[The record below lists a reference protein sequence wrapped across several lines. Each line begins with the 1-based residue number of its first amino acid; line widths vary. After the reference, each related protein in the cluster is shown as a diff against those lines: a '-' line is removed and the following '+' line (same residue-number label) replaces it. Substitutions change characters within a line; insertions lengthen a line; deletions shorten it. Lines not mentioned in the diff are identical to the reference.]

1 MNRQRQYPLSISTWP
16 ARSIQSCFLLTS
28 WEKISDFYHP
38 FARSNHTKSRWT
50 KPRPRIKTPDMISC
64 SSWLYLPCILTVLNF
79 IPISIRGYSR
89 RDVRVKA
96 TAQQREL
103 WKHQI
108 YWGDIRLLIY
118 IDKIVT
124 DICGKRHYLTR
135 LNKQPS
141 SPLVLYRQ
149 YQDTIL
155 LHLMIIYST
164 FLQHSNHIFKY
175 ISTPKCISNLL
186 LL

>member
-1 MNRQRQYPLSISTWP
+1 MRRMMNRQRQYPLSISTWP
-16 ARSIQSCFLLTS
+16 ARSIQSCLLLTS
-28 WEKISDFYHP
+28 WEKISNFCHP
-38 FARSNHTKSRWT
+38 FAQETWHD
-50 KPRPRIKTPDMISC
+50 ILLI
-64 SSWLYLPCILTVLNF
+64 LAYLPCILTVLNF

-108 YWGDIRLLIY
+108 NWGDIRLLIY
-118 IDKIVT
+118 IHKIVT
-124 DICGKRHYLTR
+124 GICGKRHFLTR

-149 YQDTIL
+149 YQL
-155 LHLMIIYST
+155 
-164 FLQHSNHIFKY
+164 FLPMSPMWLYVSRLFLP
-175 ISTPKCISNLL
+175 SPLPP
-186 LL
+186 

>member
-1 MNRQRQYPLSISTWP
+1 M
-16 ARSIQSCFLLTS
+16 A
-28 WEKISDFYHP
+28 K
-38 FARSNHTKSRWT
+38 
-50 KPRPRIKTPDMISC
+50 IKTWNQETWHNILP
-64 SSWLYLPCILTVLNF
+64 SWLYLPCILTVTNF
-79 IPISIRGYSR
+79 IPIRGYSR

-108 YWGDIRLLIY
+108 YWGDIGLLIY
-118 IDKIVT
+118 IHKIVT

-149 YQDTIL
+149 YQLFLPMSPMWLYVSHITPSLSFASLIKAYLFFL
-155 LHLMIIYST
+155 LRGKEKMKTL
-164 FLQHSNHIFKY
+164 NY
-175 ISTPKCISNLL
+175 ISHPSAISYLP
-186 LL
+186 

>member
-1 MNRQRQYPLSISTWP
+1 M
-16 ARSIQSCFLLTS
+16 
-28 WEKISDFYHP
+28 ISDFYHP
-38 FARSNHTKSRWT
+38 FAQSNHTKSRWT
-50 KPRPRIKTPDMISC
+50 KSRPRIKRPDMISC

-118 IDKIVT
+118 IHKIVT
-124 DICGKRHYLTR
+124 DICGKRHYLTC
-135 LNKQPS
+135 LDKQPS

-149 YQDTIL
+149 YQL
-155 LHLMIIYST
+155 
-164 FLQHSNHIFKY
+164 FLP
-175 ISTPKCISNLL
+175 ISPMWLYVSRLFL
-186 LL
+186 PSPLPP